1 MTKSDYLSN
10 SAKLLLISS
19 AMLFAVNTLSF
30 ITMFNSGF
38 SNPVGK
44 LSDFSFYAVFVLCF
58 LAFNGEGIAYK
69 RSRDLKK
76 KSKTNYLKALVVF
89 AFLARFVKS
98 FVEKFV
104 LSSDADSASGVA
116 LRIFMGVFG
125 TVSSYG
131 FLLTAVAFW
140 YGVRDKDKKHLL
152 LCEVGAFA
160 IGLVYNIFKVFNYA
174 VAKYGAVI
182 FGESGVS
189 LFSDKV
195 ILNVLCLFQ
204 FAFDIIMFSVVLK
217 HYDGLSTSEQAE
229 KTLARKK
236 MINARNIYNTD
247 CCGIDT
253 LEDDFFLTAED

>member
-19 AMLFAVNTLSF
+19 AILFAVNTLSF
-30 ITMFNSGF
+30 IAMFNSGF

-76 KSKTNYLKALVVF
+76 KSKTNYLKALVLF

-104 LSSDADSASGVA
+104 LSSDADSVSGVG